1 MPPRSI
7 KVVKLSS
14 PETEAKEAVQ
24 NEPIEQEPEQAV
36 EEKVPE
42 EIHEQQP
49 EQRSDDVMSEDL
61 DAMVKEY
68 SRARKQKL

>member
-7 KVVKLSS
+7 KVVKLTS
-14 PETEAKEAVQ
+14 PETEANEAVQ
-24 NEPIEQEPEQAV
+24 NEPIEQDPDQAV
-36 EEKVPE
+36 EEKVPD

-49 EQRSDDVMSEDL
+49 EQQSDDVMSEDL

-68 SRARKQKL
+68 SRARKQ